1 MRWLA
6 SGLDAR
12 RLWPVG
18 YLNLEEGL
26 TLTRTDAPVT
36 NGRLASHLAIT
47 DEGPARRWWL
57 DALAA
62 EWIILPEGEGLPKGM
77 EPVASRG
84 GMRLL
89 QNHDAMPVTWIADSP
104 PDPERPGVR
113 VGEVKEE
120 MLIGNACSVTVTTPT
135 DGWLSVS
142 LAPVNGWRW
151 RLDGQR
157 VQLEQGP
164 GIIQYLPMEA
174 GDHRLEGRYQP
185 PLHRWTTVFSGCAV
199 LVVIAGL
206 AGKRRQP

>member
-1 MRWLA
+1 
-6 SGLDAR
+6 
-12 RLWPVG
+12 
-18 YLNLEEGL
+18 
-26 TLTRTDAPVT
+26 
-36 NGRLASHLAIT
+36 
-47 DEGPARRWWL
+47 
-57 DALAA
+57 
-62 EWIILPEGEGLPKGM
+62 
-77 EPVASRG
+77 
-84 GMRLL
+84 
-89 QNHDAMPVTWIADSP
+89 
-104 PDPERPGVR
+104 VR